1 MVNETSTTSQNTT
14 LYNTARETLMAFANN
29 NISTIVLMGSGANG
43 KSHLL
48 DECKDD
54 LTHYE
59 LYDGHLYGCERDEA
73 VEILSSPNQKIVS
86 SIGNPFEK
94 FDIEQPDECVI
105 IDMNDIRFNNT
116 QTFVYSN
123 NQ

>member
-1 MVNETSTTSQNTT
+1 MKMVNENTTTSQNTT

-94 FDIEQPDECVI
+94 FDIDQPDECVI
-105 IDMNDIRFNNT
+105 IDMNDIQF
-116 QTFVYSN
+116 
-123 NQ
+123 